1 MKMPFILMFVVLI
14 QSCGSLSPSEK
25 SSQSLLVAEDSP
37 KNEILP
43 LDTPDIPPL
52 EINPSVPV
60 TRPPVFVLKP
70 LRRVRNRWDSWV
82 FSSYDGYCLMI
93 PDSDGILQNAH
104 ATALSRRQVVDS
116 LKTPL
121 DMTRN
126 VLVIGSTLTN
136 LLLVPA
142 FVVQTGIFYNEN
154 IGSFLRQDQNFK
166 SAGTYL
172 SRISNL
178 SSLGII
184 SGIAFFTGM
193 SLWTYGWIKA
203 NSEFDAIS
211 SLDVQD
217 AKSQWTYPQLNSL
230 SLKLKSMTPATAL
243 DCN

>member
-1 MKMPFILMFVVLI
+1 MKLPFILMFVVLI

-25 SSQSLLVAEDSP
+25 SSRSLLVAEDSP

-43 LDTPDIPPL
+43 VDTPDIPPF

-126 VLVIGSTLTN
+126 ILVIGSTVTSLIVLPVSGILKTLSLYKN
-136 LLLVPA
+136 IHSSSNSEESLQTLKQA
-142 FVVQTGIFYNEN
+142 F
-154 IGSFLRQDQNFK
+154 FK
-166 SAGTYL
+166 F
-172 SRISNL
+172 SNL
-178 SSLGII
+178 GFSGTI

-217 AKSQWTYPQLNSL
+217 AKSKWTYPQLNSL
-230 SLKLKSMTPATAL
+230 SSKLKSMTPATAL
-243 DCN
+243 DCD